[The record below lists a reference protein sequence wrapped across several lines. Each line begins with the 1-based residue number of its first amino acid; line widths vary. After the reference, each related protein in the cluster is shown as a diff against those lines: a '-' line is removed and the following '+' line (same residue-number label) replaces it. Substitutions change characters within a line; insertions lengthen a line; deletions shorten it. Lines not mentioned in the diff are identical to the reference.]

1 MVVLF
6 DRFSAGRID
15 EMHSTAC
22 NAIHCFIILRF
33 RLAPLV
39 GDPALY
45 AQARVGAAVKEC
57 CHGLITESSR
67 DRNRA
72 GA

>member
-1 MVVLF
+1 MVVLVDGF
-6 DRFSAGRID
+6 TVRQID

-22 NAIHCFIILRF
+22 NAIHGFIILRF

-57 CHGLITESSR
+57 CHSLITESGR